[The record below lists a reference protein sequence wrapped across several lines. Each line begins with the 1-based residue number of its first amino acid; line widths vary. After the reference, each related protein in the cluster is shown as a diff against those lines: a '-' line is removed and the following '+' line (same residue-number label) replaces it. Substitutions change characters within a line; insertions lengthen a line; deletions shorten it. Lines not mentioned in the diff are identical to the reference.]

1 MTVTDEGRSRW
12 LFRRASGWGDKNVE
26 RGGSGHLQCSHR
38 SLDDKNVAWGWWG
51 ALWCGHRL
59 RGDRN
64 RRELWPGPHAGIGRH
79 RLGAISMDVEA
90 PSVRRGSRLSALQV
104 ELSCGAFVC
113 GGGALASGGVRKM
126 SGDGPAGHG
135 GVVVIR
141 WVTKMSHEA
150 CEGHCRAATSLVV
163 TEISRGAGEDH
174 RGAATGGGVTEI
186 VASRG
191 LVRRGCWAGC

>member
-1 MTVTDEGRSRW
+1 M
-12 LFRRASGWGDKNVE
+12 
-26 RGGSGHLQCSHR
+26 QCSHR
-38 SLDDKNVAWGWWG
+38 SVGVKNVTWGWWR
-51 ALWCGHRL
+51 ALWCGCRR
-59 RGDRN
+59 RGDKN
-64 RRELWPGPHAGIGRH
+64 CRELWPGPHAGIGRH
-79 RLGAISMDVEA
+79 RLGAISMDVET

>member
-1 MTVTDEGRSRW
+1 MTKMSRGAGGEHCGAATGCVVTEI
-12 LFRRASGWGDKNVE
+12 
-26 RGGSGHLQCSHR
+26 
-38 SLDDKNVAWGWWG
+38 VANFG
-51 ALWCGHRL
+51 
-59 RGDRN
+59 
-64 RRELWPGPHAGIGRH
+64 PGPTPESGDSVW
-79 RLGAISMDVEA
+79 GAISMDVEA
-90 PSVRRGSRLSALQV
+90 LSVRRGSRLSALQA

-141 WVTKMSHEA
+141 WVTEMSREA

-163 TEISRGAGEDH
+163 TEISCGAGEDH
-174 RGAATGGGVTEI
+174 CGAATGGGVTEI

>member
-1 MTVTDEGRSRW
+1 
-12 LFRRASGWGDKNVE
+12 
-26 RGGSGHLQCSHR
+26 
-38 SLDDKNVAWGWWG
+38 
-51 ALWCGHRL
+51 
-59 RGDRN
+59 
-64 RRELWPGPHAGIGRH
+64 
-79 RLGAISMDVEA
+79 MDVEA
-90 PSVRRGSRLSALQV
+90 PSVRRGSRLSALQA
-104 ELSCGAFVC
+104 ELSRGAFVC

-141 WVTKMSHEA
+141 WVTKMSREA

-174 RGAATGGGVTEI
+174 CGAATGGGVTEI